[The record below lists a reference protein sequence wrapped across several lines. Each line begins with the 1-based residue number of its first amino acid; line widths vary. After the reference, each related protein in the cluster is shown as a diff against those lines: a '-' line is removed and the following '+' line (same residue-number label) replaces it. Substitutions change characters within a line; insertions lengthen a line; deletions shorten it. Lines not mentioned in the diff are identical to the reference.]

1 MKRKAISIILAL
13 AVLGNQVGITT
24 VSAEGFV
31 SGEPFAETDMQE
43 YQTDDFVSGNTDSK
57 NDNSDSGNSDD
68 SNSNS
73 SFGNLNSEE
82 STMGENDLEETYFGG
97 KDSET
102 TDQTTGSEEK
112 ENIGEGS
119 EESVDISEKE
129 VPEEIVNEQ
138 MESNETEDILETEAS
153 SDLTYGDYKYSVSGN
168 EVTITGYTGSDTSL
182 VIPAEIDGK
191 VVRRIGYE
199 AFRACANLKTVE
211 LTGNVNRIDAYAF
224 AGCKSLV
231 SIDIPQGVEAIGEY
245 AFSSCK
251 NLKIINLPE
260 GLKTIG
266 KRFLAGTA
274 VTSLT
279 IPSTVASGGEAYGG
293 VTDQAEALER
303 IVFAEGIT
311 RIPDYFCN
319 NYSMETA
326 LASVEI
332 PESVTEIGSE
342 AFGACTNLKT
352 VELTGNVNRID
363 TYAFAGC
370 KSLVSIDIPQG
381 VEAIGEYAFSSCKNL
396 KIINLPEGLK
406 TIGKRFLAGTAVTSL
421 TIPSTVASG
430 GEAYG
435 GVTDQAEA
443 LERIVFAEG
452 ITRIPDYFCYNN
464 SENTTLSYVEIP
476 ESVTA
481 IGTYAFYNCK
491 SIKIYGYSGSYAE
504 IYALENGIPF
514 VSLGEAIGNCE
525 YDYSGQIDQWLL
537 DQGTSNAMN
546 YLVKDKNFTNSMAVA
561 TFDTDFGER
570 LTEAWSNMLFRGTD
584 GWREIFT
591 CSTSREQARDIL
603 IALLEEQSKKTQ
615 ELADAEAAKKY
626 ADIYVKTLK
635 QSNWAYAMAFGL
647 NSEEMNQLSELSQKD
662 IVKNYLLSGEYSS
675 LSQYLQSVYGWKA
688 DSNAIKCIESFSRSK
703 ELAGSLSKGL
713 EWMGTG
719 LKLLSRTEK
728 SIHAVYNVERLK
740 LSDEMY
746 AEMLA
751 YIRDNCTFLAVSQA
765 AGDLYTVING
775 GALSAI
781 SYALDDI
788 KGETADIAI
797 DVALDS
803 LVNKLPWVALVN
815 TSFKFSVG
823 LSNILF
829 NIKDIQKQKD
839 NMRCAAYIGSY
850 IGKWMTDCRYKYLTG
865 NADEK
870 AKYSKRTVYAY
881 YMLLKTRMTGEKS
894 LQSMMSL
901 SRTKWKRA
909 YDVSLQISATLE
921 SNEKWLN
928 SSGVLKKI
936 STSLIACPV
945 DVEIYDAS
953 GKLVT
958 TIYDGQETEGYIGDI
973 YYSVSYN
980 PISDDYVKTIRVPE
994 DGGYSLKCVAN
1005 DIGSVDYSLSVIG
1018 EDGSSIQQEVDNI
1031 PVESGNSII
1040 IPDTSGKKTECVLKS
1055 DDNTEKEYTAQTP
1068 SEEYISVES
1077 IQTEEKEIQIK
1088 TGEKKR
1094 VDIVILPE
1102 NASAKS
1108 VNWSSS
1114 DPGIASVNADGVI
1127 VGKQN
1132 GDTVI
1137 TAKAVN
1143 EDIAVQITVH
1153 VKTESSEPEPS
1164 NTPIPEPS
1172 VEPVPSSVPAPE
1184 PSVKPNP
1191 SSTPAPEPSKAPE
1204 NNQTP
1209 APTSTP
1215 VPKPEI
1221 HVWSDWKTVQEAD
1234 VFSPELQERSCTN
1247 CGEKEQRT
1255 VGSKLSPTLKLNAA
1269 SVRLKVKQATSGLK
1283 VTQLQ
1288 KGDSVASWKSSNTKI
1303 VKVSKKGKITAQ
1315 KKAGKAKI
1323 TVTLKSGIS
1332 KTISVTVQKKAVTT
1346 SKITGLK
1353 KNITLA
1359 KGKSTTLKPTKQ
1371 PFTSM
1376 EKITYTSSNKKVATV
1391 TSKGKVKAVNKG
1403 KCKITVKAGKK
1414 KAYVT
1419 ITVR

>member
-1 MKRKAISIILAL
+1 
-13 AVLGNQVGITT
+13 
-24 VSAEGFV
+24 
-31 SGEPFAETDMQE
+31 
-43 YQTDDFVSGNTDSK
+43 
-57 NDNSDSGNSDD
+57 
-68 SNSNS
+68 
-73 SFGNLNSEE
+73 
-82 STMGENDLEETYFGG
+82 
-97 KDSET
+97 
-102 TDQTTGSEEK
+102 
-112 ENIGEGS
+112 
-119 EESVDISEKE
+119 
-129 VPEEIVNEQ
+129 
-138 MESNETEDILETEAS
+138 
-153 SDLTYGDYKYSVSGN
+153 
-168 EVTITGYTGSDTSL
+168 
-182 VIPAEIDGK
+182 
-191 VVRRIGYE
+191 
-199 AFRACANLKTVE
+199 
-211 LTGNVNRIDAYAF
+211 
-224 AGCKSLV
+224 
-231 SIDIPQGVEAIGEY
+231 
-245 AFSSCK
+245 
-251 NLKIINLPE
+251 
-260 GLKTIG
+260 
-266 KRFLAGTA
+266 
-274 VTSLT
+274 
-279 IPSTVASGGEAYGG
+279 
-293 VTDQAEALER
+293 
-303 IVFAEGIT
+303 
-311 RIPDYFCN
+311 
-319 NYSMETA
+319 
-326 LASVEI
+326 
-332 PESVTEIGSE
+332 
-342 AFGACTNLKT
+342 
-352 VELTGNVNRID
+352 
-363 TYAFAGC
+363 
-370 KSLVSIDIPQG
+370 
-381 VEAIGEYAFSSCKNL
+381 
-396 KIINLPEGLK
+396 
-406 TIGKRFLAGTAVTSL
+406 
-421 TIPSTVASG
+421 
-430 GEAYG
+430 
-435 GVTDQAEA
+435 
-443 LERIVFAEG
+443 
-452 ITRIPDYFCYNN
+452 
-464 SENTTLSYVEIP
+464 
-476 ESVTA
+476 
-481 IGTYAFYNCK
+481 
-491 SIKIYGYSGSYAE
+491 
-504 IYALENGIPF
+504 
-514 VSLGEAIGNCE
+514 
-525 YDYSGQIDQWLL
+525 
-537 DQGTSNAMN
+537 
-546 YLVKDKNFTNSMAVA
+546 
-561 TFDTDFGER
+561 
-570 LTEAWSNMLFRGTD
+570 MLFRGTD

-591 CSTSREQARDIL
+591 RATSREQARDIL

-647 NSEEMNQLSELSQKD
+647 NSEEINQLSELSQKD

-675 LSQYLQSVYGWKA
+675 LSQYLQSAYGWRA

-719 LKLLSRTEK
+719 LKLLSITEK
-728 SIHAVYNVERLK
+728 TIKAVYNVERLK

-788 KGETADIAI
+788 KGETTDIAI

-803 LVNKLPWVALVN
+803 LVTKLPWVALVN

-1102 NASAKS
+1102 NASAKA

-1164 NTPIPEPS
+1164 NTLIPEPS

-1215 VPKPEI
+1215 VSKPEI

-1303 VKVSKKGKITAQ
+1303 VKVSQNGKITAQ

-1323 TVTLKSGIS
+1323 TVTLKSGFS

-1353 KNITLA
+1353 KNIILA

-1376 EKITYTSSNKKVATV
+1376 EKITYSSSNKKVVTV

>member
-1 MKRKAISIILAL
+1 M
-13 AVLGNQVGITT
+13 
-24 VSAEGFV
+24 
-31 SGEPFAETDMQE
+31 
-43 YQTDDFVSGNTDSK
+43 
-57 NDNSDSGNSDD
+57 
-68 SNSNS
+68 
-73 SFGNLNSEE
+73 
-82 STMGENDLEETYFGG
+82 
-97 KDSET
+97 
-102 TDQTTGSEEK
+102 EEK
-112 ENIGEGS
+112 ILKQLTRQQVPRRKKIIGEGS

-452 ITRIPDYFCYNN
+452 ITRIPDYFCNNYSMETALASVEIPESVTEIGSEAFGACTNLKTVELTGNVNRIDTYAFAGCKSLVSIDIPQGVEVIGEYAFSSCKNLKIINLPEGLKTIGKRFLAGTAVTSLTIPSTVESGGEAYGGVTDQAEILERIVFAEGITRIPDYFCNNYSMETALASVEIPESVTEIGSEAFGACTNLKTVELTGNVNRIDTYAFAGCKSLVSIDIPQGVEVIGEYAFSSCKNLKIINLPEGLKTIGKRFLAGTAVTSLTIPSTVESGGDVYGGVTDRAEALERIVFAEGITRIPDYFCYNN

-719 LKLLSRTEK
+719 LKLLSITEK
-728 SIHAVYNVERLK
+728 TIKAVYNVERLK

-803 LVNKLPWVALVN
+803 LVTKLPWVALVN

-909 YDVSLQISATLE
+909 YDVSVADLSHI
-921 SNEKWLN
+921 
-928 SSGVLKKI
+928 GVK
-936 STSLIACPV
+936 
-945 DVEIYDAS
+945 
-953 GKLVT
+953 
-958 TIYDGQETEGYIGDI
+958 
-973 YYSVSYN
+973 
-980 PISDDYVKTIRVPE
+980 
-994 DGGYSLKCVAN
+994 
-1005 DIGSVDYSLSVIG
+1005 
-1018 EDGSSIQQEVDNI
+1018 
-1031 PVESGNSII
+1031 
-1040 IPDTSGKKTECVLKS
+1040 
-1055 DDNTEKEYTAQTP
+1055 
-1068 SEEYISVES
+1068 
-1077 IQTEEKEIQIK
+1077 
-1088 TGEKKR
+1088 
-1094 VDIVILPE
+1094 
-1102 NASAKS
+1102 
-1108 VNWSSS
+1108 
-1114 DPGIASVNADGVI
+1114 
-1127 VGKQN
+1127 
-1132 GDTVI
+1132 
-1137 TAKAVN
+1137 
-1143 EDIAVQITVH
+1143 
-1153 VKTESSEPEPS
+1153 
-1164 NTPIPEPS
+1164 
-1172 VEPVPSSVPAPE
+1172 
-1184 PSVKPNP
+1184 
-1191 SSTPAPEPSKAPE
+1191 
-1204 NNQTP
+1204 
-1209 APTSTP
+1209 
-1215 VPKPEI
+1215 
-1221 HVWSDWKTVQEAD
+1221 
-1234 VFSPELQERSCTN
+1234 
-1247 CGEKEQRT
+1247 
-1255 VGSKLSPTLKLNAA
+1255 
-1269 SVRLKVKQATSGLK
+1269 
-1283 VTQLQ
+1283 
-1288 KGDSVASWKSSNTKI
+1288 
-1303 VKVSKKGKITAQ
+1303 
-1315 KKAGKAKI
+1315 
-1323 TVTLKSGIS
+1323 
-1332 KTISVTVQKKAVTT
+1332 
-1346 SKITGLK
+1346 
-1353 KNITLA
+1353 
-1359 KGKSTTLKPTKQ
+1359 
-1371 PFTSM
+1371 
-1376 EKITYTSSNKKVATV
+1376 
-1391 TSKGKVKAVNKG
+1391 
-1403 KCKITVKAGKK
+1403 
-1414 KAYVT
+1414 
-1419 ITVR
+1419 

>member
-452 ITRIPDYFCYNN
+452 ITRIPDYFCNNYSMETALASVEIPESVTEIGSEAFGACTNLKTVELTGNVNRIDTYAFAGCKSLVSIDIPQGVEVIGEYAFSSCKNLKIINLPEGLKTIGKRFLAGTAVTSLTIPSTVESGGEAYGGVTDQAEILERIVFAEGITRIPDYFCNNYSMETALASVEIPESVTEIGSEAFGACTNLKTVELTGNVNRIDTYAFAGCKSLVSIDIPQGVEVIGEYAFSSCKNLKIINLPEGLKTIGKRFLAGTAVTSLTIPSTVESGGDVYGGVTDRAEALERIVFAEGITRIPDYFCYNN

-591 CSTSREQARDIL
+591 CSTSREQAR
-603 IALLEEQSKKTQ
+603 
-615 ELADAEAAKKY
+615 
-626 ADIYVKTLK
+626 
-635 QSNWAYAMAFGL
+635 
-647 NSEEMNQLSELSQKD
+647 
-662 IVKNYLLSGEYSS
+662 
-675 LSQYLQSVYGWKA
+675 
-688 DSNAIKCIESFSRSK
+688 
-703 ELAGSLSKGL
+703 
-713 EWMGTG
+713 
-719 LKLLSRTEK
+719 
-728 SIHAVYNVERLK
+728 
-740 LSDEMY
+740 
-746 AEMLA
+746 
-751 YIRDNCTFLAVSQA
+751 
-765 AGDLYTVING
+765 
-775 GALSAI
+775 
-781 SYALDDI
+781 
-788 KGETADIAI
+788 
-797 DVALDS
+797 
-803 LVNKLPWVALVN
+803 
-815 TSFKFSVG
+815 
-823 LSNILF
+823 
-829 NIKDIQKQKD
+829 
-839 NMRCAAYIGSY
+839 
-850 IGKWMTDCRYKYLTG
+850 
-865 NADEK
+865 
-870 AKYSKRTVYAY
+870 
-881 YMLLKTRMTGEKS
+881 
-894 LQSMMSL
+894 
-901 SRTKWKRA
+901 
-909 YDVSLQISATLE
+909 
-921 SNEKWLN
+921 
-928 SSGVLKKI
+928 
-936 STSLIACPV
+936 
-945 DVEIYDAS
+945 
-953 GKLVT
+953 
-958 TIYDGQETEGYIGDI
+958 
-973 YYSVSYN
+973 
-980 PISDDYVKTIRVPE
+980 
-994 DGGYSLKCVAN
+994 
-1005 DIGSVDYSLSVIG
+1005 
-1018 EDGSSIQQEVDNI
+1018 
-1031 PVESGNSII
+1031 
-1040 IPDTSGKKTECVLKS
+1040 
-1055 DDNTEKEYTAQTP
+1055 
-1068 SEEYISVES
+1068 
-1077 IQTEEKEIQIK
+1077 
-1088 TGEKKR
+1088 
-1094 VDIVILPE
+1094 
-1102 NASAKS
+1102 
-1108 VNWSSS
+1108 
-1114 DPGIASVNADGVI
+1114 
-1127 VGKQN
+1127 
-1132 GDTVI
+1132 
-1137 TAKAVN
+1137 
-1143 EDIAVQITVH
+1143 
-1153 VKTESSEPEPS
+1153 
-1164 NTPIPEPS
+1164 
-1172 VEPVPSSVPAPE
+1172 
-1184 PSVKPNP
+1184 
-1191 SSTPAPEPSKAPE
+1191 
-1204 NNQTP
+1204 
-1209 APTSTP
+1209 
-1215 VPKPEI
+1215 
-1221 HVWSDWKTVQEAD
+1221 
-1234 VFSPELQERSCTN
+1234 
-1247 CGEKEQRT
+1247 
-1255 VGSKLSPTLKLNAA
+1255 
-1269 SVRLKVKQATSGLK
+1269 
-1283 VTQLQ
+1283 
-1288 KGDSVASWKSSNTKI
+1288 
-1303 VKVSKKGKITAQ
+1303 
-1315 KKAGKAKI
+1315 
-1323 TVTLKSGIS
+1323 
-1332 KTISVTVQKKAVTT
+1332 
-1346 SKITGLK
+1346 
-1353 KNITLA
+1353 
-1359 KGKSTTLKPTKQ
+1359 
-1371 PFTSM
+1371 
-1376 EKITYTSSNKKVATV
+1376 TY
-1391 TSKGKVKAVNKG
+1391 
-1403 KCKITVKAGKK
+1403 
-1414 KAYVT
+1414 
-1419 ITVR
+1419 

>member
-1 MKRKAISIILAL
+1 
-13 AVLGNQVGITT
+13 
-24 VSAEGFV
+24 
-31 SGEPFAETDMQE
+31 
-43 YQTDDFVSGNTDSK
+43 
-57 NDNSDSGNSDD
+57 
-68 SNSNS
+68 
-73 SFGNLNSEE
+73 
-82 STMGENDLEETYFGG
+82 
-97 KDSET
+97 
-102 TDQTTGSEEK
+102 
-112 ENIGEGS
+112 
-119 EESVDISEKE
+119 
-129 VPEEIVNEQ
+129 
-138 MESNETEDILETEAS
+138 
-153 SDLTYGDYKYSVSGN
+153 
-168 EVTITGYTGSDTSL
+168 
-182 VIPAEIDGK
+182 
-191 VVRRIGYE
+191 
-199 AFRACANLKTVE
+199 
-211 LTGNVNRIDAYAF
+211 
-224 AGCKSLV
+224 
-231 SIDIPQGVEAIGEY
+231 
-245 AFSSCK
+245 
-251 NLKIINLPE
+251 
-260 GLKTIG
+260 
-266 KRFLAGTA
+266 
-274 VTSLT
+274 
-279 IPSTVASGGEAYGG
+279 
-293 VTDQAEALER
+293 
-303 IVFAEGIT
+303 
-311 RIPDYFCN
+311 
-319 NYSMETA
+319 
-326 LASVEI
+326 
-332 PESVTEIGSE
+332 
-342 AFGACTNLKT
+342 
-352 VELTGNVNRID
+352 
-363 TYAFAGC
+363 
-370 KSLVSIDIPQG
+370 
-381 VEAIGEYAFSSCKNL
+381 
-396 KIINLPEGLK
+396 
-406 TIGKRFLAGTAVTSL
+406 
-421 TIPSTVASG
+421 
-430 GEAYG
+430 
-435 GVTDQAEA
+435 
-443 LERIVFAEG
+443 
-452 ITRIPDYFCYNN
+452 
-464 SENTTLSYVEIP
+464 
-476 ESVTA
+476 
-481 IGTYAFYNCK
+481 
-491 SIKIYGYSGSYAE
+491 
-504 IYALENGIPF
+504 
-514 VSLGEAIGNCE
+514 
-525 YDYSGQIDQWLL
+525 
-537 DQGTSNAMN
+537 MN

-591 CSTSREQARDIL
+591 RATSREQARDIL

-647 NSEEMNQLSELSQKD
+647 NSEEINQLSELSQKD

-675 LSQYLQSVYGWKA
+675 LSQYLQSAYGWKA
-688 DSNAIKCIESFSRSK
+688 DSNAIKCIESFSKSK

-719 LKLLSRTEK
+719 LKLLSITEK
-728 SIHAVYNVERLK
+728 TIKAVYNVERLK

-803 LVNKLPWVALVN
+803 LVTKLPWVALVN
-815 TSFKFSVG
+815 TSYKFSVG

-881 YMLLKTRMTGEKS
+881 YMLLKTRMAGEKS

-953 GKLVT
+953 GNLVT

-973 YYSVSYN
+973 YYSVCYN

-1005 DIGSVDYSLSVIG
+1005 DMGSVDYSLSVIG

-1040 IPDTSGKKTECVLKS
+1040 IPDISGKKTECVLKS

-1094 VDIVILPE
+1094 ADIVILPE
-1102 NASAKS
+1102 NASAKA

-1114 DPGIASVNADGVI
+1114 DPEIASVNADGVI

-1164 NTPIPEPS
+1164 NTPIPKPS
-1172 VEPVPSSVPAPE
+1172 VEPVPSSIPAPE
-1184 PSVKPNP
+1184 PSVEPVP

-1204 NNQTP
+1204 NNQAP

-1234 VFSPELQERSCTN
+1234 VFSSELQERSCTN

-1303 VKVSKKGKITAQ
+1303 VKVSQKGKITAQ

-1323 TVTLKSGIS
+1323 TVTLKSGFS

-1353 KNITLA
+1353 KNIILA

-1376 EKITYTSSNKKVATV
+1376 EKIIYSSSNKKVATV

-1414 KAYVT
+1414 KTYVT